1 MDLMKGKKGIIF
13 GVSNTSGIAYGIAK
27 ELFEA
32 GAEIA
37 FTYANEAM
45 EKRVRPIAESMNSKL
60 IMECDVTD
68 ETKLAEVFQEY
79 EKAYGDLDFVIHA
92 VAFANRDDLT
102 GEFVNTSKAGW
113 DLALGV
119 SAYSLVAIS
128 RTARPYM
135 KNGGSIFSLTY
146 LGSEKVVANYNIM
159 GVAKATLEASTRYL
173 ADNLGKDNIRVNCIS
188 AGPVKTLA
196 AKGIGGFDK
205 MLKAAV
211 LKAPM
216 KRNVTLEDIG
226 KTGLYLASDL
236 STGVTGEVI
245 HVDCGCH
252 AVYGSLDEMEAFVK
266 AHKYDEEHS
275 EE

>member
-1 MDLMKGKKGIIF
+1 MGIMSGKKGIIF

-27 ELFEA
+27 QLFDE

-37 FTYANEAM
+37 FTYANQAM

-60 IMECDVTD
+60 IEECDVTN
-68 ETKLAEVFQEY
+68 EERLSEVFAEY
-79 EKAYGDLDFVIHA
+79 NKKYDSLDFVIHA
-92 VAFANRDDLT
+92 VAFANREDLT
-102 GEFVNTSKAGW
+102 GEFINTSKDGW
-113 DLALGV
+113 NLALGV
-119 SAYSLVAIS
+119 SAYSLVAIA
-128 RTARPYM
+128 RNARPYM

-146 LGSEKVVANYNIM
+146 LGSERVVANYNVM

-173 ADNLGKDNIRVNCIS
+173 ADNLGKDGIRVNCIS

-216 KRNVTLEDIG
+216 GRNVSLEDIG
-226 KTGLYLASDL
+226 KTGVYLASDL

-252 AVYGSLDEMEAFVK
+252 AVYASAREIDVLSK
-266 AHKYDEEHS
+266 AEIQ
-275 EE
+275 

>member
-1 MDLMKGKKGIIF
+1 MDLMKGNKGIIF

-27 ELFEA
+27 EIHDA
-32 GAEIA
+32 GGEIA
-37 FTYANEAM
+37 FTYANPAM
-45 EKRVRPIAESMNSKL
+45 EKRVRPIAESMDSKL

-68 ETKLAEVFQEY
+68 EEKLKEVFEEY
-79 EKAYGDLDFVIHA
+79 SKTYGELDFVIHA

-102 GEFVNTSKAGW
+102 GEFINTSKDGW
-113 DLALGV
+113 NLAMGV

-128 RTARPYM
+128 RAARPYM
-135 KNGGSIFSLTY
+135 KNGGSIFALTY

-159 GVAKATLEASTRYL
+159 GVAKAALEASMRYL
-173 ADNLGKDNIRVNCIS
+173 AENLGKENIRVNCIS

-196 AKGIGGFDK
+196 ASGIGGFNK

-216 KRNVTLEDIG
+216 HRNVTLEDIG

-252 AVYGSLDEMEAFVK
+252 AVYGSIEEMEAFVK
-266 AHKYDEEHS
+266 AQKYDDAQKAE
-275 EE
+275 

>member
-266 AHKYDEEHS
+266 AHKYDEEHN